1 MTETLPNDI
10 KRWTAKRRT
19 ALVLQIIKGETTVRK
34 AAREHGLKASDVQHW
49 FDSFMSGGE
58 NNLRS
63 KPREEL
69 EHKEH
74 QIKRLNFTANQPGP
88 DPSVSPCGLQLDHL
102 LHGIDQLLTS
112 PDQLQKS

>member
-19 ALVLQIIKGETTVRK
+19 ALVLQIIKGETTARK
-34 AAREHGLKASDVQHW
+34 AAREHGLKASDFQHW
-49 FDSFMSGGE
+49 FDCFMSGGE

-74 QIKRLNFTANQPGP
+74 QIKRLKQKVGELVLDIDILKEAQAMVNPSQGNFSQ
-88 DPSVSPCGLQLDHL
+88 D
-102 LHGIDQLLTS
+102 
-112 PDQLQKS
+112 

>member
-19 ALVLQIIKGETTVRK
+19 ALVLQIIRGETTVRK

-74 QIKRLNFTANQPGP
+74 QIKRLEQKVGELVLDIDILKEAHAMVNPSQGNFSQ
-88 DPSVSPCGLQLDHL
+88 D
-102 LHGIDQLLTS
+102 
-112 PDQLQKS
+112 